1 VTPSISASSRICGW
15 PAPLAR
21 RKDSASAAVSAVSMP
36 VPSQATIRRPNATAP
51 VPARSSSR
59 RHSER
64 PAAADRRRPARSAH
78 RGDGAAWSP
87 NRTHRRGA
95 HSRSRRRRPRRSC
108 RTRCGRRCADGDSP
122 ADADPAGQV
131 AVRGT
136 PRAADQVCT
145 MDGRHERSPAHGALA
160 PSRARTSCLPA
171 STTLAEPA
179 QSAYW
184 RTPYVTGIAH
194 EGSIFGRRQIN
205 FGPSLT
211 PARGT
216 PELSGSTSSVP
227 AVRPPAGS
235 LLAALGAW
243 EAPRSASVGTPT
255 ASPFS
260 RPRSNSAP

>member
-131 AVRGT
+131 AGRGT
-136 PRAADQVCT
+136 PRAADQGCT

-160 PSRARTSCLPA
+160 RDFHGRSRQAA
-171 STTLAEPA
+171 SEHRKGA
-179 QSAYW
+179 
-184 RTPYVTGIAH
+184 
-194 EGSIFGRRQIN
+194 
-205 FGPSLT
+205 
-211 PARGT
+211 
-216 PELSGSTSSVP
+216 PELGGCGLSRVTTAQEPEHLSGE
-227 AVRPPAGS
+227 
-235 LLAALGAW
+235 
-243 EAPRSASVGTPT
+243 EA
-255 ASPFS
+255 
-260 RPRSNSAP
+260 